1 MTRKLIVLC
10 AGLLAAL
17 TVAAGPAAAD
27 PTNNPNAPRFTVTCP
42 GMDPFQV
49 TVAGAIGF
57 VQGSRQLALRQS
69 SADPPGSLE
78 TVTCTADN
86 EFVDPFT
93 VYLTFIGRS

>member
-17 TVAAGPAAAD
+17 TIAAGPAAAD
-27 PTNNPNAPRFTVTCP
+27 PINNPNALRFTVTCP

-49 TVAGAIGF
+49 TVVGAVGF
-57 VQGSRQLALRQS
+57 AEGSRRLALRQV
-69 SADPPGSLE
+69 SADPPGSLQ

-93 VYLTFIGRS
+93 VYLTFIERS